1 MQTVTI
7 KKLTPAA
14 ALRVK
19 LQKKGV
25 EEHNKHMKKVG
36 NLITTVFEN
45 INITE
50 HRKTAWKK

>member
-1 MQTVTI
+1 MQTATI

-25 EEHNKHMKKVG
+25 EAHNKHMKKVG
-36 NLITTVFEN
+36 SLITTVFEN
-45 INITE
+45 ISITE